1 MFVDQQLSCP
11 NLAISEYVM
20 RHIVDVESG
29 DNPFAIGVVGG
40 QLERQPK
47 NLEEAVATA
56 NMLESQGYN
65 FSLGIAQVNRYNLSK
80 FGLLPYE
87 KAFDACA
94 NLKAGAKILADCYT
108 SAKGDWDK
116 AFSCYYSG
124 NFVTGISAG
133 YVQKIYNSMSKENP
147 PTTVA
152 VANPP
157 GAIPLAVSAQVAPV
171 QASTVQAAPVQA
183 TSLQTMQTQLVQMR
197 AAQKQAADMQ
207 AAQMQADAEF
217 NRLSKHV
224 STQASRL
231 SMRTLPYGG
240 AAQTAAAPVSPST
253 SAIIPEEAVT
263 RPAATSEP
271 FYVQPRPAAGGT
283 ALPAVVQP
291 AVVQFSQPAVQSPG
305 AQLNAPVSPEVD
317 EALVF

>member
-152 VANPP
+152 VATPP
-157 GAIPLAVSAQVAPV
+157 GAIPLA
-171 QASTVQAAPVQA
+171 ASVQAAPVQA
-183 TSLQTMQTQLVQMR
+183 APVQAAPVQTAQTQFAQMRSLQ
-197 AAQKQAADMQ
+197 MQ
-207 AAQMQADAEF
+207 AAQMQAAQVQAEAEV
-217 NRLSKHV
+217 NRLAKHV

-231 SMRTLPYGG
+231 SMRTLPYGST
-240 AAQTAAAPVSPST
+240 AQTAAPALPAT
-253 SAIIPEEAVT
+253 SSIIPEEAVT
-263 RPAATSEP
+263 QPAATTEP
-271 FYVQPRPAAGGT
+271 FYVQAHPATGGT
-283 ALPAVVQP
+283 AQPAVAQP
-291 AVVQFSQPAVQSPG
+291 AVVQFTQPAAQSPG
-305 AQLNAPVSPEVD
+305 AQPNAPVSPEVD